1 MRDVGKG
8 DKPRPF
14 SVNLEKF
21 SENFDLIFGKKM
33 TTFTTEDRL
42 NSYQDYEDRIALLL
56 DQIHAQNSE
65 IIRLNQ
71 FIKDLETKV
80 YGGTT
85 Q

>member
-1 MRDVGKG
+1 MRDGGKG

-14 SVNLEKF
+14 SVDLDKF
-21 SENFDLIFGKKM
+21 SKNFDLIFGKKM
-33 TTFTTEDRL
+33 TTFTTEDRMKAE
-42 NSYQDYEDRIALLL
+42 NSDDRIALLT

-65 IIRLNQ
+65 IIRLKQ
-71 FIKDLETKV
+71 YIKELEAKV

>member
-1 MRDVGKG
+1 
-8 DKPRPF
+8 
-14 SVNLEKF
+14 
-21 SENFDLIFGKKM
+21 M

-42 NSYQDYEDRIALLL
+42 NSFQDYEDKIVFLTE
-56 DQIHAQNSE
+56 QIHAQNSE

-71 FIKDLETKV
+71 CIKDLEVKV

>member
-1 MRDVGKG
+1 
-8 DKPRPF
+8 
-14 SVNLEKF
+14 
-21 SENFDLIFGKKM
+21 M

-42 NSYQDYEDRIALLL
+42 NSSQDYEDIIALLR

-65 IIRLNQ
+65 IVRLQ
-71 FIKDLETKV
+71 QCIKDLESKV

>member
-1 MRDVGKG
+1 
-8 DKPRPF
+8 
-14 SVNLEKF
+14 
-21 SENFDLIFGKKM
+21 M

-65 IIRLNQ
+65 IVRLQQCVKN
-71 FIKDLETKV
+71 LESKV

>member
-1 MRDVGKG
+1 MRDGGKG
-8 DKPRPF
+8 DKPRPMPNREQF
-14 SVNLEKF
+14 EK
-21 SENFDLIFGKKM
+21 NFDLIFGKKM

-42 NSYQDYEDRIALLL
+42 KAQDSDDRIALLL

-71 FIKDLETKV
+71 YIRELEAKV

>member
-1 MRDVGKG
+1 
-8 DKPRPF
+8 
-14 SVNLEKF
+14 
-21 SENFDLIFGKKM
+21 M

-71 FIKDLETKV
+71 FIKDLEAKV

>member
-1 MRDVGKG
+1 MRDGGKG

-14 SVNLEKF
+14 SVDLEKF

-33 TTFTTEDRL
+33 TTFTTEDRIKAE
-42 NSYQDYEDRIALLL
+42 NSD
-56 DQIHAQNSE
+56 DQIVMLKEQLHAQNSE

-71 FIKDLETKV
+71 YIRELEAKV